1 MDIGQGKKNLNVWND
16 DDEIGSAFFSI
27 LMIKTRCFTREKKK
41 YIFVSVLFINV
52 QVGAPLLH

>member
-16 DDEIGSAFFSI
+16 DEIGSAFFGI
-27 LMIKTRCFTREKKK
+27 LMIKARCFAREKKK